1 MSVAGILEAMRSP
14 RPLAERLVWQCL
26 ENHANGAR
34 FWPMSEEA
42 IARELSL
49 GVATVA
55 RAVRALVAD
64 NIVRA
69 ERHKRRPTVFF
80 MLRDYGKPNGQYPP
94 QTGDLT
100 HQNDWSSATETP
112 EIINAEPELTTQN
125 DGSTGDLRHQN
136 DGSTHQLTT
145 QNDGS
150 SQPRQLALTHQND
163 RLSPELTH
171 QNDRTSYPPV
181 KNPPERKEEPPTPQ
195 AGGGVSRAAGTNP
208 RSEGTNPRKLGENP
222 RAVGANPR
230 VNESGAITPPWFDT
244 FWELYPRKVG
254 KRTAAAAFVAA
265 VNRGNSAEAI
275 VAGLRGYTFHHD
287 PQFQPH
293 PTTWLRGDRWLDEV
307 DSFDPVLRA
316 AGLRPEDFLDAPPGG
331 LLQ

>member
-100 HQNDWSSATETP
+100 HQNDWSSAAETP
-112 EIINAEPELTTQN
+112 EIADAKPKLTTQN
-125 DGSTGDLRHQN
+125 DGSTGDLSHQN
-136 DGSTHQLTT
+136 DGSTHYLTT

-150 SQPRQLALTHQND
+150 SQPPQLALTHQDD
-163 RLSPELTH
+163 RSSPELTH

-181 KNPPERKEEPPTPQ
+181 KNPPERKKEPPDPPR
-195 AGGGVSRAAGTNP
+195 GGGRLIDP
-208 RSEGTNPRKLGENP
+208 L
-222 RAVGANPR
+222 
-230 VNESGAITPPWFDT
+230 WFDA
-244 FWELYPRKVG
+244 FWQLYPRKVG
-254 KRTAAAAFVAA
+254 KRTAEAAFNAA

-275 VAGLRGYTFHHD
+275 VQGLRGYTFHAD
-287 PQFQPH
+287 TQFQPH

>member
-42 IARELSL
+42 IAKELSL
-49 GVATVA
+49 GLNTVS
-55 RAVRALVAD
+55 RAVQALVAA
-64 NIVRA
+64 NIVRT
-69 ERHKRRPTVFF
+69 ERHKRRPTVFY
-80 MLRDYGKPNGQYPP
+80 MLRDYGKPNGQHPP
-94 QTGDLT
+94 HEEDL
-100 HQNDWSSATETP
+100 P
-112 EIINAEPELTTQN
+112 PQN
-125 DGSTGDLRHQN
+125 DGSTEHLTPQNGDP
-136 DGSTHQLTT
+136 TPELTP

-150 SQPRQLALTHQND
+150 SRPRQL
-163 RLSPELTH
+163 ELTPH
-171 QNDRTSYPPV
+171 DGGTSPDLTPQNGGTSYPPV

-195 AGGGVSRAAGTNP
+195 AGGGVSRAEGTNP

-230 VNESGAITPPWFDT
+230 VNESGAINPPWFDA
-244 FWELYPRKVG
+244 FWDLYPRKVG

-265 VNRGNSAEAI
+265 VNRGNEPAAI
-275 VAGLRGYTFHHD
+275 VQGLRGYTFHAD